1 MLPAAELR
9 IDGGTQMRAAMDAG
23 TVAEYAEIMVSAGG
37 WGPFPPAEA
46 VYDGSD
52 YWMWKGNHRH
62 AALLAAA
69 KQFGTGF
76 NLQVP
81 VIVRPGTLRD
91 AILEALGDNA
101 EHGLRRTVEDKRK
114 AVDWAL
120 ADPELSQW
128 SNAKIAAKCRVSAPF
143 VGERRELMQRRAAL
157 AGAAN
162 PPATTRKYID
172 KHGRE
177 KVMNVGGI
185 AASNQARAASASTD
199 GGVRT
204 SLPTCD
210 TNAQELTALE
220 ADALGTSSGQ
230 KTQEHAASVEAA
242 TLHDAE
248 VKAVRPDWLR
258 EQFLAILDGLEPYV
272 QLTNDTA
279 GAELLRRSLLAAL
292 DRLSAL

>member
-46 VYDGSD
+46 VYDGSA

-157 AGAAN
+157 AGAAK

-185 AASNQARAASASTD
+185 AASNQARAASASADAIGLPVLTEHD
-199 GGVRT
+199 AGATYPDSYTVRPG
-204 SLPTCD
+204 SDLP
-210 TNAQELTALE
+210 AQEQIAGRPSTAKQGSGALAVVG
-220 ADALGTSSGQ
+220 ADN
-230 KTQEHAASVEAA
+230 
-242 TLHDAE
+242 
-248 VKAVRPDWLR
+248 LR
-258 EQFLAILDGLEPYV
+258 DQFLVTLDGLSQYV
-272 QLTNDTA
+272 RITGDAA
-279 GAELLRRSLLAAL
+279 GAENLRRSLLAAL
-292 DRLSAL
+292 DLLAAL